1 MQAVVLAGG
10 LGTRLRPI
18 TYTRPKPL
26 IPVLNRPLIMRALD
40 MLPPSVDEVFIATGY
55 MGDSLRSF
63 FKDRRIGPRVEVVV
77 EDRPLGTGGALK
89 NLEGRLNGTF
99 IVINGDVVCSL
110 DLEKMISSHR
120 GRKSFGTIALWEAED
135 PTPFGMVV
143 TDGHDRILRFREK
156 PRPEEVV
163 CHTINAGTYIL
174 EPPILALMH
183 PGKETSIE
191 KEVFPFVLDRGLH
204 GFRFGGF
211 WFDGGTLDSYL
222 AIHAALMRSEHGG
235 KKKAEGLRAGAS
247 SVWHPPY
254 FTGKDCV
261 IGDGTIIGPDVCL
274 GERVSIGKDC
284 FLAECVVHDGVRV
297 GDDARLEHCLVGEN
311 AHVGKGVR
319 IPPGTIIGDGQV
331 VR

>member
-1 MQAVVLAGG
+1 LQAVVLAGG

-18 TYTRPKPL
+18 TYTRPKSL
-26 IPVLNRPLIMRALD
+26 IPILNRPLIMRVLD
-40 MLPPSVDEVFIATGY
+40 MLPPAVDEVFIATGY
-55 MGDSLRSF
+55 MGDRLRSF

-110 DLEKMISSHR
+110 DLEKMMSFHR
-120 GRKSFGTIALWEAED
+120 GMKSFCTIALWEVED

-143 TDGHDRILRFREK
+143 TDRHDRILRFHEK

-163 CHTINAGTYIL
+163 CRTINAGTYVL

-191 KEVFPFVLDRGLH
+191 KEVFPHVLDRGIH
-204 GFRFGGF
+204 GFRFKGF

-222 AIHAALMRSEHGG
+222 AIHASLMRSEQGG
-235 KKKAEGLRAGAS
+235 RKKAEGLRAGAS
-247 SVWHPPY
+247 CVWHTPY

-274 GERVSIGKDC
+274 GDRVCAGRGC
-284 FLAECVVHDGVRV
+284 FLAECVVHDGARV

-311 AHVGKGVR
+311 AEIGKGVR